1 MIQRLRAIAP
11 YLVVLALSAYLFH
24 LATRFQYTRRAGR
37 LGPDLWPEAILT
49 LMIIVCL
56 GRIAS
61 ILRDASRAYAG
72 GGLLAQVTQEVHAA
86 DAPAEVP
93 PPRQPLL
100 LVLGVAFT
108 IAYVALLGVLGFAI
122 GTFLYLVAMMIV
134 GRYRRYANVVVIAAL
149 GSLAFMFVFM
159 KIVYLSLPIGVAPF
173 DAVSL
178 ALMKLMHIH

>member
-1 MIQRLRAIAP
+1 MNQRLRAAAP

-24 LATRFQYTRRAGR
+24 LATRFQYTPRAGR
-37 LGPDLWPEAILT
+37 LGPDLWPEAILVLT
-49 LMIIVCL
+49 ILVCV

-61 ILRDASRAYAG
+61 ILRDASRAEGG
-72 GGLLAQVTQEVHAA
+72 GGLLAKVTQEVHAPDPAA
-86 DAPAEVP
+86 DAP
-93 PPRQPLL
+93 PPRHPLL
-100 LVLGVAFT
+100 LVVGIALT

-122 GTFLYLVAMMIV
+122 ATFLYLAAMMIV
-134 GRYRRYANVVVIAAL
+134 GRYRRFARVAAIAAL

-173 DAVSL
+173 ETVSL

>member
-24 LATRFQYTRRAGR
+24 LATRFQYTPRAGR

>member
-1 MIQRLRAIAP
+1 MIQRLRAAAP
-11 YLVVLALSAYLFH
+11 YLLVLALSAYLFH
-24 LATRFQYTRRAGR
+24 LATRFQYTPRDGR

-56 GRIAS
+56 GRIAW
-61 ILRDASRAYAG
+61 ILRDASRADAG
-72 GGLLAQVTQEVHAA
+72 GGLLAKVAQEVRAA
-86 DAPAEVP
+86 DAPAEA
-93 PPRQPLL
+93 PPRHPLL
-100 LVLGVAFT
+100 LALGVAFT

-122 GTFLYLVAMMIV
+122 ATFLYLVAMMVV
-134 GRYRRYANVVVIAAL
+134 GRYRRYANVTMIAAL

-178 ALMKLMHIH
+178 ALMKLMRIH